1 MKPILLF
8 SALLAAAAI
17 TVGASAQ
24 GDPGFARCGAI
35 ADRDARL
42 ACYDS
47 LQNRTAPPAT
57 TPGHYPEFNA
67 RPSVLTEPQN
77 PAAPPAQAWLKGP
90 MTATISDYAVAHD
103 GHFRVTLDN
112 GQIWEQQD
120 SDGARA
126 QFRSRG
132 NRATISPGFWRS
144 FDLRLNG
151 SSAIFKVERVR

>member
-1 MKPILLF
+1 MKQIFAF
-8 SALLAAAAI
+8 SALLAAAA
-17 TVGASAQ
+17 TANAFGQS
-24 GDPGFARCGAI
+24 DPAFARCGAI

-47 LQNRTAPPAT
+47 LQNRAAPPAVA
-57 TPGHYPEFNA
+57 PGHFPEFNA
-67 RPSVLTEPQN
+67 RPSVQTEPQN
-77 PAAPPAQAWLKGP
+77 PTTPSAQARLKGP
-90 MTATISDYAVAHD
+90 LTAMISDYAVAHD

-132 NRATISPGFWRS
+132 NRATIAPGFWHS
-144 FDLRLNG
+144 YDMRLNG

>member
-1 MKPILLF
+1 MKPILTV
-8 SALLAAAAI
+8 AILLAAAM

-24 GDPGFARCGAI
+24 GDPAFARCGAI

-47 LQNRTAPPAT
+47 LQSRTAPPPAT
-57 TPGHYPEFNA
+57 APGHYPEFNA
-67 RPSVLTEPQN
+67 RPSVLPEAQ
-77 PAAPPAQAWLKGP
+77 PPAGPASQARLKTP
-90 MTATISDYAVAHD
+90 MTAMIADYAVAHD

-132 NRATISPGFWRS
+132 NRATIAPGFWRS
-144 FDLRLNG
+144 YDMRLNG

>member
-1 MKPILLF
+1 MKQIFVL
-8 SALLAAAAI
+8 SALLGVAAMA
-17 TVGASAQ
+17 VSASAQ
-24 GDPGFARCGAI
+24 SDPAFARCGAI

-47 LQNRTAPPAT
+47 LQNRAAPPAT
-57 TPGHYPEFNA
+57 APGHYPEFGA
-67 RPSVLTEPQN
+67 RPSVQSEPQN
-77 PAAPPAQAWLKGP
+77 PAAPPSQARLKGP
-90 MTATISDYAVAHD
+90 MTAMILDYAVAHD

-126 QFRSRG
+126 QFRGRG
-132 NRATISPGFWRS
+132 NRALITPGFWHS
-144 FDLRLNG
+144 YDMRLNG